1 MRMARSLS
9 AVVIV
14 PLALMMLP
22 DRAGAADC
30 GRARDLQAQ
39 AREMTPKQR
48 LDLLE
53 SAAAQCEDDPS
64 ILIDLA
70 EAEVVVGNPNLA
82 MRRFQQVAE
91 TAQDVCQRARAL
103 AGLGRVYRLQGEKTD
118 AVQYLRSSLKLCP
131 DPAVEADLLE
141 LQWTARGAIVGADEI
156 RGALQPRSAGV
167 EPGID
172 LQVNFESNS
181 FRLSPQGR
189 TQVDEVARVIES
201 PELRDARIRL
211 IGHTDQR
218 GSDDYNLRLSEQRA
232 QSVRSYLIEV
242 HGAAGNRLVAE
253 GRGKREPLYRENN
266 ERAWAMNRRVEIAVG
281 GR

>member
-1 MRMARSLS
+1 M
-9 AVVIV
+9 VIV
-14 PLALMMLP
+14 PLALMILR
-22 DRAGAADC
+22 DRASAVDC
-30 GRARDLQAQ
+30 GHAHDLQAQ
-39 AREMTPKQR
+39 ARGMAPTQR

-70 EAEVVVGNPNLA
+70 EAEVVAGNPNLA
-82 MRRFQQVAE
+82 MRRFQQAAE
-91 TAQDVCQRARAL
+91 TARDVCQRARAL
-103 AGLGRVYRLQGEKTD
+103 AGLGRVYRLQGKRVD
-118 AVQYLRSSLKLCP
+118 AVQHLRSSLKLCP
-131 DPAVEADLLE
+131 DPRVEADLLE

-156 RGALQPRSAGV
+156 RGALKPRSARV

-201 PELRDARIRL
+201 PELREARIRL

-218 GSDDYNLRLSEQRA
+218 GSDDYNLRRSELRA
-232 QSVRSYLIEV
+232 QSVRSYLIEA
-242 HGAAGNRLVAE
+242 HGADGDRIVAE

-266 ERAWAMNRRVEIAVG
+266 ERAWAMNRRVEIGVN
-281 GR
+281 RR